1 MSETQTTSTPAAR
14 DFHGVTI
21 PAAGTF
27 AVDASHSTV
36 QFVARHMMVSKVRGK
51 FGSYSGTIT
60 VADDPLQS
68 SVQISIDPATVDT
81 GDEGRDGHLT
91 SPDFFDVAAHPEI
104 TFTSTAVRQDQGATF
119 AVDGDLTVRGV
130 TKPITLDVDFEGVG
144 QDPWG
149 GERIGFSTEIEL
161 DREDFGLTWNQALE
175 TGGVL
180 VGKKVRI
187 DIDIEAVRQ

>member
-1 MSETQTTSTPAAR
+1 MSETQTPSTPTTR
-14 DFHGVTI
+14 EFGSVTI
-21 PAAGTF
+21 PAPGTF
-27 AVDASHSTV
+27 AIDASHSTV

-68 SVQISIDPATVDT
+68 SVQISIDPSTVDT

-91 SPDFFDVAAHPEI
+91 SPDFFDVASYPEI
-104 TFTSTAVRQDQGATF
+104 TFTSTAVRQDDGATF
-119 AVDGDLTVRGV
+119 VVDGDLTVHGV
-130 TKPITLDVDFEGVG
+130 TKPVTLAVDFEGVG

-180 VGKKVRI
+180 VGKKIRI

>member
-1 MSETQTTSTPAAR
+1 MSDTQTSTPQTRELA
-14 DFHGVTI
+14 GVTI
-21 PAAGTF
+21 PAPGTF
-27 AVDASHSTV
+27 AVDPSHSTV
-36 QFVARHMMVSKVRGK
+36 QFVARHMMVSKVRGS
-51 FGSYSGTIT
+51 FASYSGTIT

-68 SVQISIDPATVDT
+68 SVEITIDPATVST
-81 GDEGRDGHLT
+81 GDENRDGHLT
-91 SPDFFDVAAHPEI
+91 SADLFDVENHPEI
-104 TFTSTAVRQDQGATF
+104 TFRSTGVSR
-119 AVDGDLTVRGV
+119 VDGSTFTVDGELSVHGV
-130 TKPITLDVDFEGVG
+130 TKPLTLEVDFEGVG

-149 GERIGFSTEIEL
+149 NERIGFSTEVEL

>member
-1 MSETQTTSTPAAR
+1 MSETQTPSTPETR
-14 DFHGVTI
+14 EFGGVGI
-21 PAAGTF
+21 PAPGTF
-27 AVDASHSTV
+27 AVDASHSSV
-36 QFVARHMMVSKVRGK
+36 QFSARHMMVSKVRGT

-68 SVQISIDPATVDT
+68 SVQISIDPSTIDT

-91 SPDFFDVAAHPEI
+91 SADFFDVASYPEI
-104 TFTSTAVRQDQGATF
+104 TFASTSVRQARGSSF
-119 AVDGDLTVRGV
+119 VVDGVLAVHGV
-130 TKPITLDVDFEGVG
+130 TKEISLDVDFEGVG

-149 GERIGFSTEIEL
+149 GERIGFSTAIEL

-180 VGKKVRI
+180 VGKKVKI

>member
-1 MSETQTTSTPAAR
+1 MSETQTNNTPATR
-14 DFHGVTI
+14 DFGGITI
-21 PAAGTF
+21 PAPGTF

-36 QFVARHMMVSKVRGK
+36 QFVARHMMVSKVRGS

-68 SVQISIDPATVDT
+68 SVQISIDPSTVDT

-91 SPDFFDVAAHPEI
+91 SPDFFDVVSHPEI
-104 TFTSTAVRQDQGATF
+104 TFVSTAVRQDDGATF
-119 AVDGDLTVRGV
+119 AVDGDLTVHGV
-130 TKPITLDVDFEGVG
+130 TKSITLEVDFEGVG

-161 DREDFGLTWNQALE
+161 DRDAFGLTWNQALE

-180 VGKKVRI
+180 VGKKIRI